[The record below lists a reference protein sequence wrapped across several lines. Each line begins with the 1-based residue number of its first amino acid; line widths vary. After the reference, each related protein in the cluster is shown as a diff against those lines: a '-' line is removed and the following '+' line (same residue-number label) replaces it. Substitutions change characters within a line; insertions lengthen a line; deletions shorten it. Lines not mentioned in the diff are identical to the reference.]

1 MQKKQDHRRKSN
13 RYPARWK
20 VAVVFDKS
28 DGKPILHTHTVD
40 MSSGGAAIISDHD
53 NLTGTVVTVLLAQPN
68 TGGKEPPK
76 MLKARARIVS
86 SVEVPPGKGYRHGLS
101 FVAPPG
107 ESAESLEQLL
117 AATHDAVEA
126 AVAASSAAAAT
137 PTAPAAPAA
146 PAGGGRLARL
156 RELAQAK
163 LAEPEKVDPQ
173 QEINER
179 LTAAMQR
186 AHTYLKELAEQ
197 LDIVKP
203 AFPKGYTIVGVPEF
217 TGLTWKSGRADFRT
231 REVDKDTR
239 VWEQVTL
246 NYRISADK
254 QLSISRESPASDRVQ
269 RALTDFKIEF
279 KTREARDERG
289 FVRNT
294 TFLLPCEV
302 SALVMFEGNFS
313 DGSIRLRLR
322 NVERFGSVEHKIV
335 PEAIT
340 EASMEEFAGYILGE
354 THKVGPLL
362 QGA

>member
-1 MQKKQDHRRKSN
+1 MQKKQDHRRKAN

-53 NLTGTVVTVLLAQPN
+53 NLTGTVVTVLLAQPAS
-68 TGGKEPPK
+68 GSREPPK

-117 AATHDAVEA
+117 AAAHEGAE
-126 AVAASSAAAAT
+126 AVAAAT
-137 PTAPAAPAA
+137 AAPAAPAA
-146 PAGGGRLARL
+146 PAAAAAPAGTSRLARL

-173 QEINER
+173 QAINER
-179 LTAAMQR
+179 ISSAMQR
-186 AHTYLKELAEQ
+186 AHKYLKELAEQ
-197 LDIVKP
+197 LDVVKP

-217 TGLTWKSGRADFRT
+217 TGLAWKGGRADFRA
-231 REVDKDTR
+231 REVDKDTKL
-239 VWEQVTL
+239 WEQVTL
-246 NYRISADK
+246 NYRISGEK
-254 QLSISRESPASDRVQ
+254 QLSIVRESPASDRVQ
-269 RALTDFKIEF
+269 RALTDYRIEF
-279 KTREARDERG
+279 KAREARDERG
-289 FVRNT
+289 FLKNT
-294 TFLLPCEV
+294 TFVFACEV
-302 SALVMFEGNFS
+302 LCFAAFEGDFAN
-313 DGSIRLRLR
+313 GTIRLRLR
-322 NVERFGSVEHKIV
+322 NVERFGTAEHRLV

-340 EASMEEFAGYILGE
+340 EESMEEFAGYILGE

-362 QGA
+362 LQGA